1 MKSFLL
7 LLLTCSSLYG
17 LAQFAPEQIHSD
29 FVLYQRRT
37 AFDRNMREQTIRAAF
52 ARPLDSNSEDA
63 YREAC
68 WAIAQFLFRSGE
80 IEKGFTTLFNNYHTL
95 DISTKRALTE
105 AVYAVYPSEFASSI
119 RKLITTE
126 TDARLFAM
134 QAVYLYRADHEQV
147 QATAQL
153 RRQLQKSFPDYTSIP
168 VLAELDHYLQYHI
181 GLRKQS
187 PPAITDLFRYNQQAA
202 RKTIYSFQRWNRDWP
217 GLAIVQLENGS
228 FARDSAGHLL
238 VFRQLARSGSNLPY
252 FITNGSTPQ
261 GIYSIQ
267 GTAVSHNNLI
277 GPTPNIQ
284 LVMPGEADSIYWHNH
299 YDSTLTALD
308 NYLALLPASWRE
320 YTSMREAY
328 TAGYIGRTEI
338 IAHGTTI
345 DPEYFRDK
353 PYYPLTP
360 TMGCL
365 CAREN
370 WNIFTGGILQSEQ
383 LQLVNTFVSTS
394 GTDGY
399 LYVINLDNQSRAVDR
414 QELETLVQQYESLSG
429 NHN

>member
-1 MKSFLL
+1 MKSFLF

-17 LAQFAPEQIHSD
+17 IAQFSPEQIHSD

-68 WAIAQFLFRSGE
+68 WAIAQFLFRSQE

-105 AVYAVYPSEFASSI
+105 AVYAVYPSEFTSTI
-119 RKLITTE
+119 HRLITIE

-134 QAVYLYRADHEQV
+134 QAVYLYRADHEQA

-153 RRQLQKSFPDYTSIP
+153 REQLQKSFPGYISIP
-168 VLAELDHYLQYHI
+168 VLAELDHYLLHHTS
-181 GLRKQS
+181 LRKQS

-202 RKTIYSFQRWNRDWP
+202 RKTIYSFQRWNRDRP
-217 GLAIVQLENGS
+217 GLAIIQLENGH
-228 FARDSAGHLL
+228 FARDSTGRLL
-238 VFRQLARSGSNLPY
+238 VFRQLARSSSDLPY

-284 LVMPGEADSIYWHNH
+284 LVMPGEADSVYWHDH
-299 YDSTLTALD
+299 YDSTQTDFD

-320 YTSMREAY
+320 YSPMREAY
-328 TAGYIGRTEI
+328 AAGHIGRTEI

-383 LQLVNTFVSTS
+383 LQLVNSFVSTP

-399 LYVINLDNQSRAVDR
+399 LYVINLDNQARAVDR
-414 QELETLVQQYESLSG
+414 QELETLVQQYEAIPG
-429 NHN
+429 NHQ